1 MAREGPRV
9 GPACYDRLVDHDD
22 PEPLW
27 PEYLDAEETPLGLL
41 ALRRRPLPS
50 DPDTLV
56 TEITLDH
63 RFLMS
68 SHTVASER
76 QLAELALELHGGTDL
91 DVLVG
96 GLGLGHTAHAAL
108 ATGRAARVEVVELLP
123 TVVRWLD
130 QGLTPLGP
138 ELRADPRL
146 SVVLDDVYARLAAAP
161 TRRYDAILVDVDH
174 SPDDPL
180 GTWPNMFYAA
190 PSLRRTREH
199 LAPGGVLAV
208 WSGSPSVEFVEA
220 LGRVFA
226 EVTPVPVAFRNA
238 IDELEETNWV
248 FLAR

>member
-1 MAREGPRV
+1 MTEQV
-9 GPACYDRLVDHDD
+9 
-22 PEPLW
+22 W
-27 PEYLDAEETPLGLL
+27 PEYLAVEETPLGVL

-50 DPDTLV
+50 EPGTLV

-76 QLAELALELHGGTDL
+76 MLADLALELHGGTDL

-108 ATGRAARVEVVELLP
+108 ASGRAAHVVVVELLP
-123 TVVRWLD
+123 AVVGWLE
-130 QGLTPLGP
+130 QGLMPLSP
-138 ELRADPRL
+138 ELRDDPRL
-146 SVVLDDVYARLAAAP
+146 SIVMGDVYAVLAAAP
-161 TRRYDAILVDVDH
+161 TRQLDAILIDVDH

-180 GTWPNMFYAA
+180 GTWPNMFYSV
-190 PSLRRTREH
+190 PSLRRTRQH

-208 WSGSPSVEFVEA
+208 WSGSPSVEFVDA
-220 LGRVFA
+220 LAQVFA

-238 IDELEETNWV
+238 IDDVEETNLV

>member
-1 MAREGPRV
+1 MHEEPEN
-9 GPACYDRLVDHDD
+9 PD
-22 PEPLW
+22 PVW
-27 PEYLDAEETPLGLL
+27 PEYLAVEETPLGTL

-50 DPDTLV
+50 EPGVLV

-76 QLAELALELHGGTDL
+76 QLAELAIEMHGGTDL
-91 DVLVG
+91 EVLVG

-108 ATGRAARVEVVELLP
+108 VTGRAAHVQVVELLP
-123 TVVRWLD
+123 TVVSWLE

-138 ELRADPRL
+138 ELRSDPRL
-146 SVVLDDVYARLAAAP
+146 SVVLGDVYATLAAAP
-161 TRRYDAILVDVDH
+161 TRLFDTILIDVDH

-180 GTWPNMFYAA
+180 GTWPNMFYSVPA
-190 PSLRRTREH
+190 LRKTRLH

-220 LGRVFA
+220 LGRVFD
-226 EVTPVPVAFRNA
+226 EVIPVPVAFRNA
-238 IDELEETNWV
+238 IDDLEETNLV

>member
-1 MAREGPRV
+1 MS
-9 GPACYDRLVDHDD
+9 D
-22 PEPLW
+22 PVW
-27 PEYLDAEETPLGLL
+27 PEYLASEETPLGLV

-50 DPDTLV
+50 APDELV

-76 QLAELALELHGGTDL
+76 QLADLAVELHGGDEL

-108 ATGRAARVEVVELLP
+108 ATGRARRVEVVELLP
-123 TVVRWLD
+123 AVVRWLD
-130 QGLTPLGP
+130 EGLTPLGP
-138 ELRADPRL
+138 TLRADPRL
-146 SVVLDDVYARLAAAP
+146 TVVLGDVYHRLAAAP
-161 TRRYDAILVDVDH
+161 ERTWDVILVDVDH

-190 PSLRRTREH
+190 PSLRRTRAH

-208 WSGSPSVEFVEA
+208 WSGSPHVEFVDA
-220 LGRVFA
+220 LRQVFE
-226 EVTPVPVAFRNA
+226 EVRSVPVDFRNA
-238 IDELEETNWV
+238 IDELDETNWI

>member
-1 MAREGPRV
+1 MSERV
-9 GPACYDRLVDHDD
+9 
-22 PEPLW
+22 W
-27 PEYLDAEETPLGLL
+27 PEYLAAEETPLGLI
-41 ALRRRPLPS
+41 ALRRQPLPS

-68 SHTVASER
+68 SHTAASER
-76 QLAELALELHGGTDL
+76 QLAELALDLHGGTEL

-123 TVVRWLD
+123 TVVSWFQ
-130 QGLTPLGP
+130 QGLVPLAG
-138 ELRADPRL
+138 ELLPDPRL
-146 SVVLDDVYARLAAAP
+146 AIVLGDVYARLAAAP
-161 TRRYDAILVDVDH
+161 TRRFDAILIDVDH

-180 GTWPNMFYAA
+180 GTWPNMFYSVPA
-190 PSLRRTREH
+190 LRRTREH

-208 WSGSPSVEFVEA
+208 WSGSPNVEFVDA
-220 LGRVFA
+220 LARVFA

-238 IDELEETNWV
+238 LDGVEETNLV